1 MLIDADARLLTKREV
16 ARWLKIAPQ
25 TVVRMARR
33 GDLPGRR
40 VGNRWRFV
48 QAEIRQWLL
57 AGGRS

>member
-1 MLIDADARLLTKREV
+1 MLIDADARLLTPREA

-40 VGNRWRFV
+40 VGRRWRFL

-57 AGGRS
+57 VRGGS